1 MLKLIYSNN
10 SSKAL
15 FFFNLL
21 FVSLSVAGQSERIEN
36 VSKKFSSYNEQT
48 LQEKIFIHTDRSS
61 YVAGEIIWFKVYC
74 TDTKTSLL
82 SSTSKVAYVEVLD
95 KDQQPVL
102 QGKIA
107 LKDGTGSGS
116 FAIPVSI
123 HSGNFLL
130 RSYTNWMKN
139 FDPEYYF
146 HQNLTIINTVR
157 AEVAPSEKATTTY
170 DIQFFP
176 EGGNLVNGLKSKVAF
191 RVTDNSGKGI
201 DFNGAVVDESNDTLV
216 RFRPGKF
223 GIGNFSFTPQK
234 GKQYKASITTKNGN
248 AVAGNLPISLNNG
261 FVINLADATA
271 EASMKVNIRTTTSD
285 RSALLVVNNN
295 KKITTSHVLN
305 FENGNAELQID
316 KSSLED
322 GISTITVFNENNQP
336 VAERLYFKKP
346 LQQKLVIGSN
356 ADHAQYGTRKKV
368 TLNVV
373 AEDEA
378 ASPQSSDL
386 SMAVYLLDSLP
397 LYNHD
402 IYNYFWL
409 SSELKGVIESPAYYL
424 DNTNSQVNE
433 AIDNLLLTH
442 GWRRF
447 KWEDVLESKKP
458 AFKFLPEYEGHLVSG
473 RMINKLTEKPGANI
487 LGFLSVPGP
496 LFHLYAA
503 KSASDGSLHFN
514 TRDVYGSRLIVAQS
528 KNPDTTSAFR
538 LDILS
543 PFSESYSTYKIP
555 SFTASQTVPPTL
567 LKRSINM
574 QVHNVYS
581 GEKLNSFQA
590 PKTDTLNFY
599 GKPLVKYMLDDYV
612 RFPTMEEVLR
622 EYVREIN
629 VRNRKGNFFLTNMT
643 KDINGLAIIKEPV
656 ILLDGVPQFDNGNK
670 ITHYDPLK
678 VQKLEMTEERYFL
691 GPAVF
696 DGIASFSTYNGDLEG
711 FRLDTANTV
720 MDYDALQMK
729 REFYSPVYQTP
740 QELSSRMPDFRTLL
754 YWSPD
759 IKTDNTGKR
768 EITFYTSDLPGKYA
782 VVLQGISKQGKVGSK
797 VFTIDVTK

>member
-1 MLKLIYSNN
+1 MVKIIYSSN

-15 FFFNLL
+15 FFFSLL
-21 FVSLSVAGQSERIEN
+21 FLSLSVAGQPEKIEN
-36 VSKKFSSYNEQT
+36 ISKKFSSYNEQT

-74 TDTKTSLL
+74 TDVKTNQL
-82 SSTSKVAYVEVLD
+82 SSMSKVAYVEVLD
-95 KDQQPVL
+95 KDQQSVL

-116 FAIPVSI
+116 FAIPISI
-123 HSGNFLL
+123 RSGNFLL

-146 HQNLTIINTVR
+146 HQNLTILNTIK
-157 AEVAPSEKATTTY
+157 AEVATPEKTTTNY
-170 DIQFFP
+170 DVQFFP

-201 DFNGAVVDESNDTLV
+201 DFNGTVVDETNDTLV
-216 RFRPGKF
+216 RFRPVKF
-223 GIGNFSFTPQK
+223 GIGTFSFTPQK
-234 GKQYKASITTKNGN
+234 GKRYKAFIKTKNEN
-248 AVAGNLPISLNNG
+248 FVAGNLPIALNNG
-261 FVINLADATA
+261 LVLYLPDATPQGLI
-271 EASMKVNIRTTTSD
+271 KVNIQTTTD
-285 RSALLVVNNN
+285 DETALLVINNN
-295 KKITTSHVLN
+295 KKIVLSRLLH
-305 FENGNAELQID
+305 FEKGKAELQID
-316 KSSLED
+316 RSNLDE
-322 GISTITVFNENNQP
+322 GISSITVFNGNNQP
-336 VAERLYFKKP
+336 VAERLFFNKP
-346 LQQKLVIGSN
+346 RQQKLIIGGN
-356 ADHAQYGTRKKV
+356 ADQAHYGTRKKV
-368 TLNVV
+368 KLSVV
-373 AEDEA
+373 SEDESA
-378 ASPQSSDL
+378 MPQSSDM

-397 LYNHD
+397 LYSHD

-409 SSELKGVIESPAYYL
+409 SSELKGVIESPSYYL
-424 DNTNSQVNE
+424 DSQNDQANE
-433 AIDNLLLTH
+433 AIDNLMLTH

-447 KWEDVLESKKP
+447 KWEDVLESKMP
-458 AFKFLPEYEGHLVSG
+458 AYKFLPEYEGHLVSG
-473 RMINKLTEKPGANI
+473 RMVNKLTEKPGANI

-503 KSASDGSLHFN
+503 SSASDGSLQFN

-528 KNPDTTSAFR
+528 KNPDTASAFR
-538 LDILS
+538 VDILS
-543 PFSESYSTYKIP
+543 PFSDSYSTNKIP
-555 SFTASQTVPPTL
+555 SFTTSQIAATTL

-574 QVHNVYS
+574 QVHNVYA
-581 GEKLNSFQA
+581 GDKLNSFQL
-590 PKTDTLNFY
+590 PKADTLNFY

-629 VRNRKGNFFLTNMT
+629 VRNRKGNFFLTNLN
-643 KDINGLAIIKEPV
+643 KDIYGLPIIKEPV

-678 VQKLEMTEERYFL
+678 VQKLEVIEERYFL

-740 QELSSRMPDFRTLL
+740 QEFSSRLPDFRTLL

-759 IKTDNTGKR
+759 IKTDNTGKK
-768 EITFYTSDLPGKYA
+768 EITFYTSDLPGRYA
-782 VVLQGISKQGKVGSK
+782 VVLQGISKKGKAGSK